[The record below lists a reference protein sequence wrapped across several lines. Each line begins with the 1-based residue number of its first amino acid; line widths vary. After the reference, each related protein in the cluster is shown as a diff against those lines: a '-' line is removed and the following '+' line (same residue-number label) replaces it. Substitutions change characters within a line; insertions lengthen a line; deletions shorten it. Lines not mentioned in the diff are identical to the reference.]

1 MKKINY
7 LLIILSIAFGSL
19 NAQQNVADF
28 ENLTLSSESY
38 WDGSDLS
45 GTNISILYLAVFFFW
60 RLSIPQCLRYYLW
73 SCIWLLVFW
82 MELF

>member
-19 NAQQNVADF
+19 NAQMNVADF

-45 GTNISILYLAVFFFW
+45 GHSQQFHV
-60 RLSIPQCLRYYLW
+60 
-73 SCIWLLVFW
+73 
-82 MELF
+82 

>member
-7 LLIILSIAFGSL
+7 LLTILSISFGSL
-19 NAQQNVADF
+19 NAQQNVGDF

-45 GTNISILYLAVFFFW
+45 GQHSSSIFSSTFNSGDYEF
-60 RLSIPQCLRYYLW
+60 SNDYDTT
-73 SCIWLLVFW
+73 
-82 MELF
+82 

>member
-7 LLIILSIAFGSL
+7 LLIILSIAFESF
-19 NAQQNVADF
+19 NAQINVADF

-45 GTNISILYLAVFFFW
+45 GIHNNSMFTTIFSSGDYNFSNTYDTTLHIQKIQESYL
-60 RLSIPQCLRYYLW
+60 
-73 SCIWLLVFW
+73 LLHP
-82 MELF
+82 